1 MRSMSWPLTPTKGL
15 PSRSSSAP
23 GASPTIMTGAPG
35 TPSANTVFLAVR
47 LSAQPSKARIAAS
60 SSASV
65 LQRRASAR
73 ASSTSCGDSSG
84 TGARGGKAGVAGR
97 DRRRRRGRRG
107 RRRRRARRS
116 AVAAGAKRSIG
127 SSPIVSST
135 RCRRTSS
142 AARRD
147 PRARA
152 QASVITGA
160 SGRRARIGAHMAA
173 SAWLAMWPLFD
184 GSST

>member
-1 MRSMSWPLTPTKGL
+1 MRSISWPLTPTNGL

-35 TPSANTVFLAVR
+35 APSANTVFLAVR
-47 LSAQPSKARIAAS
+47 LSAQPSKPRIAAS

-65 LQRRASAR
+65 LQRSASAR

-84 TGARGGKAGVAGR
+84 TGARGRPEAARAARIGVGARAARRAGGAL
-97 DRRRRRGRRG
+97 RRRPDGG
-107 RRRRRARRS
+107 GA
-116 AVAAGAKRSIG
+116 AKRSIG
-127 SSPIVSST
+127 SSPIASST
-135 RCRRTSS
+135 PCSTYQRSRRESR
-142 AARRD
+142 AATRLGHHRLFMKA
-147 PRARA
+147 P
-152 QASVITGA
+152 
-160 SGRRARIGAHMAA
+160 RIGAHIAA